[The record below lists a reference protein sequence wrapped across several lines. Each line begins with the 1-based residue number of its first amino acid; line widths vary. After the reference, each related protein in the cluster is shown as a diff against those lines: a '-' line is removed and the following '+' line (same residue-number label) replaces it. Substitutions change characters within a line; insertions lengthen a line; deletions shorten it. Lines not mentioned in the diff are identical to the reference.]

1 MKTIKIICIV
11 AILAI
16 GQATISHAIR
26 ETKIVASDGETGD
39 NFGFSVAIDGNF
51 AIVGAAARWTSLP
64 NSAASTDNSAAGTA
78 YIFQRNGKEW
88 IQQQKLTATVPSDG
102 DLGNLF
108 GHSVSI
114 SRNIAIVGASAEAST
129 GVVYVFV
136 QAENA
141 WVKQQ
146 KLSASDRRP
155 GAYFGH
161 SVAIDGDTVI
171 IGAYGDES
179 AYIFS
184 RNGGNY
190 WVEQAKLTASDAG
203 AGAYFG
209 LYVAISGDTAIVSAH
224 EDEEKDDDA
233 INSGS
238 VYIFVRSGGHWTE
251 QAKLTASD
259 GAAEDRFGYSVAID
273 GDTVIVGAIMNDNA
287 GGVNA
292 GAAYLFERD
301 GTNWTEHAKFIA
313 SGVNGG
319 QQFGVSVAISGDTV
333 IVGAHG
339 NNGNAGAGYIFM
351 RDSESWTKPLKLV
364 ARDSQ
369 PGDEFGYSVGNAGDV
384 LIVGARFDD
393 DTGVDSGSAYIYN
406 MSLKVNTATHSTE
419 NQSLSGQATDAIGPQ
434 ITITEPTVTRGFEV
448 VRNEKQI
455 AVRGQTTDPSGIHE
469 VIVNGVKANVAV
481 DGRFWATIRLAY
493 GDNLIS
499 VTATDARYN
508 STTKT
513 FRVVRRK
520 TPATKPNLPSLVG
533 RYYALII
540 AVKDYT
546 HPSVNDL
553 LFPIQDGERLIDV
566 LTTDYTFEP
575 ENIRFLKS
583 PNRRAIL
590 KAFQSLKAELTSF
603 DNLLIFYSGHGWWD
617 NDLKQGYWLPRDAER
632 DDISEWL
639 SNSTIRDYVRG
650 IKNRHTLLISDACF
664 SGGIFKV
671 RSAFTKPKPS
681 IEKIYEMLSR
691 KAITSGALKIVP
703 DQSVFLEYLV
713 NYLEKNEAKYMYSEK
728 LYIDM
733 KPAVINNS
741 PLNQTPL
748 YGTIHGA
755 GDEGGDFIFIRR

>member
-1 MKTIKIICIV
+1 MKTVKIICVV

-16 GQATISHAIR
+16 GHATISHAIR
-26 ETKIVASDGETGD
+26 ETKIVASEGKTGD
-39 NFGFSVAIDGNF
+39 NFGVSVAIDGDF
-51 AIVGAAARWTSLP
+51 AIVGAPARWTSLP
-64 NSAASTDNSAAGTA
+64 NSAMFDKTDNSAAGTA
-78 YIFQRNGKEW
+78 YIFQRNSKQW

-102 DLGNLF
+102 RLGNLF
-108 GHSVSI
+108 GRSVSI
-114 SRNIAIVGASAEAST
+114 SGNIAIVGASTEAST
-129 GVVYVFV
+129 GVVYVFMH
-136 QAENA
+136 AENA

-146 KLSASDRRP
+146 KLTASDRRP
-155 GAYFGH
+155 GAYFGN

-171 IGAYGDES
+171 IGAYGNET

-184 RNGGNY
+184 RNGDNY
-190 WVEQAKLTASDAG
+190 WVEQAKLTPSDAG
-203 AGAYFG
+203 AGDWFG
-209 LYVAISGDTAIVSAH
+209 FNVAISGNTAIVS
-224 EDEEKDDDA
+224 DSYDQKKGKDP
-233 INSGS
+233 INAGS
-238 VYIFVRSGGHWTE
+238 AYIFVRSGGHWTE

-259 GAAEDRFGYSVAID
+259 GAGEDRFGYSVAID
-273 GDTVIVGAIMNDNA
+273 EDTVIIGAILNENA
-287 GGVNA
+287 SGG

-301 GTNWTEHAKFIA
+301 GTNWTEHSKFIA
-313 SGVNGG
+313 SGVSNGG
-319 QQFGVSVAISGDTV
+319 HHFGVSVAISGDTV

-339 NNGNAGAGYIFM
+339 NNGNAGAGYVFM
-351 RDSESWTKPLKLV
+351 RDRESWTKPLKLV
-364 ARDSQ
+364 ARDFQ
-369 PGDEFGYSVGNAGDV
+369 PGDEFGISVASTSDV

-406 MSLKVNTATHSTE
+406 MPPKVDTATGGIG
-419 NQSLSGQATDAIGPQ
+419 NQSLSGQTVDAIGPQ
-434 ITITEPTVTRGFEV
+434 ITITQPSVTRGFEI

-455 AVRGQTTDPSGIHE
+455 PVRGQTTDPSGIHE

-513 FRVVRRK
+513 FRVVRRQP
-520 TPATKPNLPSLVG
+520 TEPNFPSLVG
-533 RYYALII
+533 KYYALII

-575 ENIRFLKS
+575 ENIRFLKN
-583 PNRRAIL
+583 PDRKAIL
-590 KAFQSLKAELTSF
+590 KTFQSLKAELTPF

-617 NDLKQGYWLPRDAER
+617 NDLTQGYWLPRDAER
-632 DDISEWL
+632 DDISGWL

-671 RSAFTKPKPS
+671 RSAFTQPKPS

-691 KAITSGALKIVP
+691 KAITSGALKTVP
-703 DQSVFLEYLV
+703 DRSVFLKYLV
-713 NYLEKNEAKYMYSEK
+713 NNLEQNEAKYMYSEK